1 MNRYDKGNEAWTE
14 AFRNSYLSEP
24 VPGESGDGWA
34 TVSSLAA
41 RRQTRRRLLGVAAA
55 LLPLFI
61 AGGLG
66 LGLGLGSDTQTA
78 DGALV
83 ADGSSDA
90 NIEENIYLADGSD
103 DANTDANIEE
113 NIYLADENINLA
125 DGSDNGNIYDNIY
138 VADGS
143 DRNIYAS
150 DGSDATIEENI
161 YLADE
166 NINLA
171 DGSDNGNIY
180 DNIYVADG
188 SDRNI
193 YASDGSDAT
202 IEENIYLADENIYLA
217 DGSDDAKTHA
227 GEEIYPVENEKLMP
241 DNERVVPEREAQG
254 SGREIEIVPRKER
267 KLLAAL
273 ELSLNGMPGG
283 SGPKLV
289 AGGTGPGMMAL
300 TTPFSP
306 DTKQFEARQE
316 DIYENASFRHHMPLG
331 AGVGISFA
339 LGKKLALESGLNYT
353 LLWSELTPEGGN
365 VRQNQY
371 IHYLGIPLQLDWIF
385 FDRAGFRL
393 YSGIGAR
400 MDICAGARIDGVKV
414 KEDPLQWSASAT
426 VGAGYN
432 FNRHVGIYLRP
443 ELDFYLSGTRLN
455 SVRKAGGVNVT
466 LRAGLQISL

>member
-14 AFRNSYLSEP
+14 AFRDSYLSEP

-90 NIEENIYLADGSD
+90 NIEENIYLADE
-103 DANTDANIEE
+103 I
-113 NIYLADENINLA
+113 INLA
-125 DGSDNGNIYDNIY
+125 DGS
-138 VADGS
+138 ADA
-143 DRNIYAS
+143 NT
-150 DGSDATIEENI
+150 DATIEENI
-161 YLADE
+161 KLA
-166 NINLA
+166 N
-171 DGSDNGNIY
+171 
-180 DNIYVADG
+180 
-188 SDRNI
+188 
-193 YASDGSDAT
+193 
-202 IEENIYLADENIYLA
+202 ENIYLADSSGDGNIVNENIYLA
-217 DGSDDAKTHA
+217 EGSDDAKTYA

-241 DNERVVPEREAQG
+241 DNERIVPEREAQG
-254 SGREIEIVPRKER
+254 SGREIEIVPRMEK

-339 LGKKLALESGLNYT
+339 LGEKLALESGLNYT

-426 VGAGYN
+426 IGAGYN

>member
-66 LGLGLGSDTQTA
+66 LGLGLGLGSDTQTT

-83 ADGSSDA
+83 ADGS
-90 NIEENIYLADGSD
+90 DG
-103 DANTDANIEE
+103 
-113 NIYLADENINLA
+113 
-125 DGSDNGNIYDNIY
+125 
-138 VADGS
+138 
-143 DRNIYAS
+143 NIYAS

-161 YLADE
+161 YLAD
-166 NINLA
+166 
-171 DGSDNGNIY
+171 GSDDGNIY
-180 DNIYVADG
+180 DNIYVADSS

-193 YASDGSDAT
+193 IDENIYLADENIYLAD
-202 IEENIYLADENIYLA
+202 ENIYLADENIYLA
-217 DGSDDAKTHA
+217 DGSDDAKTYA
-227 GEEIYPVENEKLMP
+227 EEEIYPVENEKLMP

-339 LGKKLALESGLNYT
+339 LGEKLALESGLNYT

>member
-1 MNRYDKGNEAWTE
+1 MNRNDKGNEAWTE

-83 ADGSSDA
+83 ADGSD
-90 NIEENIYLADGSD
+90 
-103 DANTDANIEE
+103 
-113 NIYLADENINLA
+113 
-125 DGSDNGNIYDNIY
+125 GNIY
-138 VADGS
+138 ASDGS
-143 DRNIYAS
+143 ERNIYAP

-161 YLADE
+161 YLAD
-166 NINLA
+166 
-171 DGSDNGNIY
+171 GSDDGNIY

-217 DGSDDAKTHA
+217 DGSDDAKTYA
-227 GEEIYPVENEKLMP
+227 DEEIYPVENEKLMP
-241 DNERVVPEREAQG
+241 DNERIVPEREAQG
-254 SGREIEIVPRKER
+254 AGREIEIVPRKER

>member
-83 ADGSSDA
+83 ADGS
-90 NIEENIYLADGSD
+90 DG
-103 DANTDANIEE
+103 
-113 NIYLADENINLA
+113 
-125 DGSDNGNIYDNIY
+125 
-138 VADGS
+138 
-143 DRNIYAS
+143 NIYAS
-150 DGSDATIEENI
+150 DGSD
-161 YLADE
+161 
-166 NINLA
+166 
-171 DGSDNGNIY
+171 G
-180 DNIYVADG
+180 
-188 SDRNI
+188 NI

-217 DGSDDAKTHA
+217 DGGDDAKTYA
-227 GEEIYPVENEKLMP
+227 EEEIYPVENEKLMP

-339 LGKKLALESGLNYT
+339 LGEKLALESGLNYT

>member
-41 RRQTRRRLLGVAAA
+41 RRQTRRRLLGVTAA
-55 LLPLFI
+55 LLPLFV

-66 LGLGLGSDTQTA
+66 LGLGLGSDTQPA

-83 ADGSSDA
+83 ADGS
-90 NIEENIYLADGSD
+90 E
-103 DANTDANIEE
+103 
-113 NIYLADENINLA
+113 
-125 DGSDNGNIYDNIY
+125 
-138 VADGS
+138 
-143 DRNIYAS
+143 RNIYAT

-161 YLADE
+161 YLAD
-166 NINLA
+166 
-171 DGSDNGNIY
+171 GSGDANT
-180 DNIYVADG
+180 
-188 SDRNI
+188 
-193 YASDGSDAT
+193 DAT
-202 IEENIYLADENIYLA
+202 IEENIKLADEKIYATDGSSDDNIKIYASDSSGDRNIIDENICLADVNIYLA
-217 DGSDDAKTHA
+217 DGGDDAKTYA
-227 GEEIYPVENEKLMP
+227 GEEIYPAENEKLMP

-339 LGKKLALESGLNYT
+339 LGEKLALESGLNYT

-426 VGAGYN
+426 IGAGYN

>member
-83 ADGSSDA
+83 ADGSDENIYASDGSERNIYATDGSDA
-90 NIEENIYLADGSD
+90 TIEENIYLADGSD
-103 DANTDANIEE
+103 D
-113 NIYLADENINLA
+113 
-125 DGSDNGNIYDNIY
+125 GNIYDNIY

-161 YLADE
+161 YLADK
-166 NINLA
+166 
-171 DGSDNGNIY
+171 
-180 DNIYVADG
+180 
-188 SDRNI
+188 
-193 YASDGSDAT
+193 
-202 IEENIYLADENIYLA
+202 NIYLA
-217 DGSDDAKTHA
+217 DGSDDAKTYA

-339 LGKKLALESGLNYT
+339 LGEKLALESGLNYT

>member
-83 ADGSSDA
+83 ADGS
-90 NIEENIYLADGSD
+90 
-103 DANTDANIEE
+103 
-113 NIYLADENINLA
+113 
-125 DGSDNGNIYDNIY
+125 
-138 VADGS
+138 
-143 DRNIYAS
+143 DRNIYAT

-202 IEENIYLADENIYLA
+202 IEENIYLADENIYLT
-217 DGSDDAKTHA
+217 DGSDDAKTYA
-227 GEEIYPVENEKLMP
+227 GEEIYPAENEKLMP

>member
-1 MNRYDKGNEAWTE
+1 MNRNDKGNEAWTE

-83 ADGSSDA
+83 ADGSD
-90 NIEENIYLADGSD
+90 
-103 DANTDANIEE
+103 
-113 NIYLADENINLA
+113 
-125 DGSDNGNIYDNIY
+125 GNIY
-138 VADGS
+138 ASDGS
-143 DRNIYAS
+143 ERNIYAP

-161 YLADE
+161 YLAD
-166 NINLA
+166 
-171 DGSDNGNIY
+171 GSDDGNIY

-217 DGSDDAKTHA
+217 DGSDDAKTYA
-227 GEEIYPVENEKLMP
+227 DEEIYPVENEKLMP

-254 SGREIEIVPRKER
+254 AGREIEIVPRKER

>member
-14 AFRNSYLSEP
+14 AFRDSYLSEP

-83 ADGSSDA
+83 ADGND
-90 NIEENIYLADGSD
+90 
-103 DANTDANIEE
+103 
-113 NIYLADENINLA
+113 
-125 DGSDNGNIYDNIY
+125 GNIY
-138 VADGS
+138 AP
-143 DRNIYAS
+143 

-339 LGKKLALESGLNYT
+339 LGEKLALESGLNYT

-365 VRQNQY
+365 VKQNQY

>member
-83 ADGSSDA
+83 ADGSD
-90 NIEENIYLADGSD
+90 
-103 DANTDANIEE
+103 
-113 NIYLADENINLA
+113 
-125 DGSDNGNIYDNIY
+125 GNIY
-138 VADGS
+138 ASDGS
-143 DRNIYAS
+143 DRNIYAP

-171 DGSDNGNIY
+171 DGSDDGNIY
-180 DNIYVADG
+180 DNIYVADSS

-193 YASDGSDAT
+193 ID
-202 IEENIYLADENIYLA
+202 ENIYLADENIYLA
-217 DGSDDAKTHA
+217 DGSDDAKTYA
-227 GEEIYPVENEKLMP
+227 GEEIYTAENEKLMP
-241 DNERVVPEREAQG
+241 DNERIVPEREAQG

-339 LGKKLALESGLNYT
+339 LGEKLALESGLNYT

>member
-83 ADGSSDA
+83 ADGS
-90 NIEENIYLADGSD
+90 DG
-103 DANTDANIEE
+103 N
-113 NIYLADENINLA
+113 
-125 DGSDNGNIYDNIY
+125 
-138 VADGS
+138 
-143 DRNIYAS
+143 RYAP
-150 DGSDATIEENI
+150 
-161 YLADE
+161 
-166 NINLA
+166 
-171 DGSDNGNIY
+171 
-180 DNIYVADG
+180 
-188 SDRNI
+188 
-193 YASDGSDAT
+193 DGSDAT

-217 DGSDDAKTHA
+217 DENIYLADGSDDANTDATIEENIYLADVNIDLADGSDDAKTYA

-339 LGKKLALESGLNYT
+339 LGEKLALESGLNYT

-426 VGAGYN
+426 IGAGYN

>member
-83 ADGSSDA
+83 ADGSD
-90 NIEENIYLADGSD
+90 
-103 DANTDANIEE
+103 
-113 NIYLADENINLA
+113 
-125 DGSDNGNIYDNIY
+125 GNIY
-138 VADGS
+138 ASDGS
-143 DRNIYAS
+143 DRNIYAP
-150 DGSDATIEENI
+150 
-161 YLADE
+161 
-166 NINLA
+166 
-171 DGSDNGNIY
+171 
-180 DNIYVADG
+180 
-188 SDRNI
+188 
-193 YASDGSDAT
+193 DGSDAT

-217 DGSDDAKTHA
+217 DENIYIADGSDDANTDATIEENIKLADENIYLADGSDDAKTYA
-227 GEEIYPVENEKLMP
+227 EEDIYPVENEKLMP

-254 SGREIEIVPRKER
+254 AGREIEIVPRKER

>member
-83 ADGSSDA
+83 ADGSD
-90 NIEENIYLADGSD
+90 
-103 DANTDANIEE
+103 
-113 NIYLADENINLA
+113 
-125 DGSDNGNIYDNIY
+125 GNIY
-138 VADGS
+138 ASDGS
-143 DRNIYAS
+143 DRNIYAP

-161 YLADE
+161 YLAD
-166 NINLA
+166 
-171 DGSDNGNIY
+171 GSDDGNIY
-180 DNIYVADG
+180 DNIYVADSSG
-188 SDRNI
+188 DGNI
-193 YASDGSDAT
+193 
-202 IEENIYLADENIYLA
+202 IDENIYLA
-217 DGSDDAKTHA
+217 DVNIDLADGGDDAKTYA

-254 SGREIEIVPRKER
+254 AGREIEIVPRKEK

-339 LGKKLALESGLNYT
+339 LGEKLALESGLNYT

>member
-83 ADGSSDA
+83 ADGSD
-90 NIEENIYLADGSD
+90 
-103 DANTDANIEE
+103 
-113 NIYLADENINLA
+113 
-125 DGSDNGNIYDNIY
+125 GNIY
-138 VADGS
+138 ASDGS
-143 DRNIYAS
+143 DRNIYAP

-166 NINLA
+166 NIYLADENIYLA
-171 DGSDNGNIY
+171 DGSDDANT
-180 DNIYVADG
+180 
-188 SDRNI
+188 
-193 YASDGSDAT
+193 DAT

-217 DGSDDAKTHA
+217 DGSDDAKTYA
-227 GEEIYPVENEKLMP
+227 EEDIYPVENEKLMP

-339 LGKKLALESGLNYT
+339 LGEKLALESGLNYT

>member
-83 ADGSSDA
+83 ADGSD
-90 NIEENIYLADGSD
+90 
-103 DANTDANIEE
+103 
-113 NIYLADENINLA
+113 
-125 DGSDNGNIYDNIY
+125 GNIY
-138 VADGS
+138 ASDGS
-143 DRNIYAS
+143 DRNIYAP

-161 YLADE
+161 YLAD
-166 NINLA
+166 
-171 DGSDNGNIY
+171 GSDDGNIY
-180 DNIYVADG
+180 DNIYVADSSG
-188 SDRNI
+188 DGNI
-193 YASDGSDAT
+193 
-202 IEENIYLADENIYLA
+202 INENIYLADVNIDLT
-217 DGSDDAKTHA
+217 DGSDDAKTYA

-339 LGKKLALESGLNYT
+339 LGEKLALESGLNYT

>member
-66 LGLGLGSDTQTA
+66 LGLGLGSNTQTA

-83 ADGSSDA
+83 ADGS
-90 NIEENIYLADGSD
+90 DG
-103 DANTDANIEE
+103 
-113 NIYLADENINLA
+113 
-125 DGSDNGNIYDNIY
+125 
-138 VADGS
+138 
-143 DRNIYAS
+143 NIYAS

-193 YASDGSDAT
+193 YASDSSGDR
-202 IEENIYLADENIYLA
+202 NIIDENIYLA
-217 DGSDDAKTHA
+217 DGGDDGKTYA
-227 GEEIYPVENEKLMP
+227 GEEIYPAENEKLMP

-254 SGREIEIVPRKER
+254 AGREIEIVPRKER

-339 LGKKLALESGLNYT
+339 LGEKLALESGLNYT

>member
-83 ADGSSDA
+83 ADGSDGNIYASDGSDRNIYAPDGSDA
-90 NIEENIYLADGSD
+90 TIEENIYLADGSD
-103 DANTDANIEE
+103 D
-113 NIYLADENINLA
+113 
-125 DGSDNGNIYDNIY
+125 GNIYDNIY

-143 DRNIYAS
+143 DRNIY
-150 DGSDATIEENI
+150 T
-161 YLADE
+161 
-166 NINLA
+166 
-171 DGSDNGNIY
+171 
-180 DNIYVADG
+180 
-188 SDRNI
+188 
-193 YASDGSDAT
+193 SDGSDAT

-217 DGSDDAKTHA
+217 DGGDDAKTYA
-227 GEEIYPVENEKLMP
+227 GEEIYPAENEKLMP

-254 SGREIEIVPRKER
+254 AGREIEIVPRKER

-339 LGKKLALESGLNYT
+339 LGEKLALESGLNYT

>member
-83 ADGSSDA
+83 ADGS
-90 NIEENIYLADGSD
+90 DG
-103 DANTDANIEE
+103 
-113 NIYLADENINLA
+113 
-125 DGSDNGNIYDNIY
+125 
-138 VADGS
+138 
-143 DRNIYAS
+143 NIYAS

-161 YLADE
+161 YLANE

-171 DGSDNGNIY
+171 DGSDDGNIY
-180 DNIYVADG
+180 DNIYVADSSG
-188 SDRNI
+188 DGNI
-193 YASDGSDAT
+193 ID
-202 IEENIYLADENIYLA
+202 ENIYLADVNIDLA
-217 DGSDDAKTHA
+217 DGSDDAKTYA

>member
-83 ADGSSDA
+83 ADGSDGNIYASDGSDRNIYA
-90 NIEENIYLADGSD
+90 PDGNDATIEENIYLADGSD
-103 DANTDANIEE
+103 D
-113 NIYLADENINLA
+113 
-125 DGSDNGNIYDNIY
+125 GNIYDNIY
-138 VADGS
+138 VADSSS
-143 DRNIYAS
+143 DRNII
-150 DGSDATIEENI
+150 D
-161 YLADE
+161 
-166 NINLA
+166 
-171 DGSDNGNIY
+171 
-180 DNIYVADG
+180 
-188 SDRNI
+188 
-193 YASDGSDAT
+193 
-202 IEENIYLADENIYLA
+202 ENIYLADENIYLA
-217 DGSDDAKTHA
+217 DGSDDAKTYA

-254 SGREIEIVPRKER
+254 AGREIEIVPRKER

-339 LGKKLALESGLNYT
+339 LGEKLALESGLNYT

>member
-83 ADGSSDA
+83 ADGSD
-90 NIEENIYLADGSD
+90 
-103 DANTDANIEE
+103 
-113 NIYLADENINLA
+113 
-125 DGSDNGNIYDNIY
+125 GNIY
-138 VADGS
+138 ASDGS
-143 DRNIYAS
+143 DRNIYAP

-161 YLADE
+161 YLAD
-166 NINLA
+166 
-171 DGSDNGNIY
+171 GSDDGNIY

-188 SDRNI
+188 SD
-193 YASDGSDAT
+193 
-202 IEENIYLADENIYLA
+202 
-217 DGSDDAKTHA
+217 DAKTYA

-254 SGREIEIVPRKER
+254 AGREIEIVPRKER

-339 LGKKLALESGLNYT
+339 LGEKLALESGLNYT

>member
-34 TVSSLAA
+34 TVSLLAA

-83 ADGSSDA
+83 ADGS
-90 NIEENIYLADGSD
+90 
-103 DANTDANIEE
+103 
-113 NIYLADENINLA
+113 
-125 DGSDNGNIYDNIY
+125 
-138 VADGS
+138 
-143 DRNIYAS
+143 DRNIYAP

-161 YLADE
+161 YLAD
-166 NINLA
+166 
-171 DGSDNGNIY
+171 GSDDGNIY
-180 DNIYVADG
+180 DNIYVADRS

-193 YASDGSDAT
+193 YASDSSGDR
-202 IEENIYLADENIYLA
+202 NIIDENIYLA
-217 DGSDDAKTHA
+217 DGNINLADGGDDAKTYA

-254 SGREIEIVPRKER
+254 AGREIEIVPQKEK

-339 LGKKLALESGLNYT
+339 LGEKLALESGLNYT

>member
-1 MNRYDKGNEAWTE
+1 MNRNDKGNEAWTE

-83 ADGSSDA
+83 ADGSD
-90 NIEENIYLADGSD
+90 
-103 DANTDANIEE
+103 
-113 NIYLADENINLA
+113 
-125 DGSDNGNIYDNIY
+125 GNIY
-138 VADGS
+138 ASDGS
-143 DRNIYAS
+143 DRNIYAP
-150 DGSDATIEENI
+150 
-161 YLADE
+161 
-166 NINLA
+166 
-171 DGSDNGNIY
+171 
-180 DNIYVADG
+180 
-188 SDRNI
+188 
-193 YASDGSDAT
+193 DGSDAT

-217 DGSDDAKTHA
+217 DENIYLADGSDDANTDATIEENIYLADENIYLADGGDDAKTNA

-254 SGREIEIVPRKER
+254 AGREIEIVPRKER

>member
-14 AFRNSYLSEP
+14 AFRDSYLSEP

-90 NIEENIYLADGSD
+90 NIEENIYLADE
-103 DANTDANIEE
+103 I
-113 NIYLADENINLA
+113 INLA
-125 DGSDNGNIYDNIY
+125 DGS
-138 VADGS
+138 ADA
-143 DRNIYAS
+143 NT
-150 DGSDATIEENI
+150 DATIEENI
-161 YLADE
+161 KLA
-166 NINLA
+166 N
-171 DGSDNGNIY
+171 
-180 DNIYVADG
+180 
-188 SDRNI
+188 
-193 YASDGSDAT
+193 
-202 IEENIYLADENIYLA
+202 ENIYLADSSGDGNIVNENIYLA
-217 DGSDDAKTHA
+217 DGGDDAKTYA

-241 DNERVVPEREAQG
+241 DNERIVPEREAQG
-254 SGREIEIVPRKER
+254 AGREIEIVPRKER

-339 LGKKLALESGLNYT
+339 LGEKLALESGLNYT

>member
-55 LLPLFI
+55 LLPLFV

-83 ADGSSDA
+83 ADGSD
-90 NIEENIYLADGSD
+90 
-103 DANTDANIEE
+103 
-113 NIYLADENINLA
+113 
-125 DGSDNGNIYDNIY
+125 GNIY
-138 VADGS
+138 ASDGS
-143 DRNIYAS
+143 DRNIYAP
-150 DGSDATIEENI
+150 
-161 YLADE
+161 
-166 NINLA
+166 
-171 DGSDNGNIY
+171 
-180 DNIYVADG
+180 
-188 SDRNI
+188 
-193 YASDGSDAT
+193 DGSDAT

-217 DGSDDAKTHA
+217 DGSDDAKTYA
-227 GEEIYPVENEKLMP
+227 DEEIYPVENEKLMP
-241 DNERVVPEREAQG
+241 DNERIVPEREAQG
-254 SGREIEIVPRKER
+254 AGREIEIVPRKER

-339 LGKKLALESGLNYT
+339 LGEKLALESGLNYT

>member
-1 MNRYDKGNEAWTE
+1 MNRNDKGNEAWTE

-83 ADGSSDA
+83 ADGSDGNIYASDGSERNIYAPDGSDA
-90 NIEENIYLADGSD
+90 TIEENIYLAD
-103 DANTDANIEE
+103 E

-150 DGSDATIEENI
+150 DSSG
-161 YLADE
+161 
-166 NINLA
+166 
-171 DGSDNGNIY
+171 
-180 DNIYVADG
+180 
-188 SDRNI
+188 DRNI
-193 YASDGSDAT
+193 
-202 IEENIYLADENIYLA
+202 IDENIYLA
-217 DGSDDAKTHA
+217 DGNINLADGGDDAKTYA

-254 SGREIEIVPRKER
+254 AGREIEIVPRKER

-339 LGKKLALESGLNYT
+339 LGEKLALESGLNYT

>member
-83 ADGSSDA
+83 ADGSD
-90 NIEENIYLADGSD
+90 
-103 DANTDANIEE
+103 
-113 NIYLADENINLA
+113 
-125 DGSDNGNIYDNIY
+125 GNIY
-138 VADGS
+138 ASDGS
-143 DRNIYAS
+143 DRNIYAP

-161 YLADE
+161 YLAD
-166 NINLA
+166 
-171 DGSDNGNIY
+171 GSDDGNIY

-217 DGSDDAKTHA
+217 DGSDDAKTYA

-254 SGREIEIVPRKER
+254 AGREIEIVPRKEK

-339 LGKKLALESGLNYT
+339 LGEKLALESGLNYT

-426 VGAGYN
+426 IGAGYN

>member
-66 LGLGLGSDTQTA
+66 LGLELGSDTQTA

-83 ADGSSDA
+83 ADGS
-90 NIEENIYLADGSD
+90 DG
-103 DANTDANIEE
+103 
-113 NIYLADENINLA
+113 
-125 DGSDNGNIYDNIY
+125 
-138 VADGS
+138 
-143 DRNIYAS
+143 NIYAS
-150 DGSDATIEENI
+150 
-161 YLADE
+161 
-166 NINLA
+166 
-171 DGSDNGNIY
+171 
-180 DNIYVADG
+180 DG

-217 DGSDDAKTHA
+217 DGSDDAKTYA
-227 GEEIYPVENEKLMP
+227 DEEIYPIENEKLMP

>member
-83 ADGSSDA
+83 ADGS
-90 NIEENIYLADGSD
+90 DG
-103 DANTDANIEE
+103 
-113 NIYLADENINLA
+113 
-125 DGSDNGNIYDNIY
+125 
-138 VADGS
+138 
-143 DRNIYAS
+143 NIYAS
-150 DGSDATIEENI
+150 DGSE
-161 YLADE
+161 
-166 NINLA
+166 
-171 DGSDNGNIY
+171 
-180 DNIYVADG
+180 
-188 SDRNI
+188 RNI
-193 YASDGSDAT
+193 YATDGSDAT

-217 DGSDDAKTHA
+217 DENIYLADGSDDGNIYDNIYVADGSDDAKTDATIEDNIYLADGGNDGKTHTD
-227 GEEIYPVENEKLMP
+227 GEIYPIEDEIFIPENE
-241 DNERVVPEREAQG
+241 RIVPEREAQG

-385 FDRAGFRL
+385 FNRAGFRL

-426 VGAGYN
+426 IGAGYN

>member
-34 TVSSLAA
+34 TVSLLAA

-83 ADGSSDA
+83 ADGSD
-90 NIEENIYLADGSD
+90 
-103 DANTDANIEE
+103 
-113 NIYLADENINLA
+113 
-125 DGSDNGNIYDNIY
+125 GNIY
-138 VADGS
+138 ASDGS
-143 DRNIYAS
+143 ERNIYAP

-171 DGSDNGNIY
+171 DGSDDGNIY

-188 SDRNI
+188 SDD
-193 YASDGSDAT
+193 AKTDAT
-202 IEENIYLADENIYLA
+202 IEDNIYLA
-217 DGSDDAKTHA
+217 DGSDDAKTYA
-227 GEEIYPVENEKLMP
+227 DEEIYPIENEKLMP

-254 SGREIEIVPRKER
+254 AGREIEIVPRKER

>member
-1 MNRYDKGNEAWTE
+1 MNRNDKGNEAWTE

-90 NIEENIYLADGSD
+90 NIEENIYLADE
-103 DANTDANIEE
+103 I
-113 NIYLADENINLA
+113 INLA

-150 DGSDATIEENI
+150 DSSGDRNIIDENI
-161 YLADE
+161 YLADV
-166 NINLA
+166 NI
-171 DGSDNGNIY
+171 D
-180 DNIYVADG
+180 
-188 SDRNI
+188 
-193 YASDGSDAT
+193 
-202 IEENIYLADENIYLA
+202 LA
-217 DGSDDAKTHA
+217 DGSDDAKTYA
-227 GEEIYPVENEKLMP
+227 GEEIYPVENEKLIP
-241 DNERVVPEREAQG
+241 ENERVVPEREAQG
-254 SGREIEIVPRKER
+254 AGREIEIVPRKER

-339 LGKKLALESGLNYT
+339 LGEKLALESGLNYT

>member
-161 YLADE
+161 YLADV
-166 NINLA
+166 NI
-171 DGSDNGNIY
+171 D
-180 DNIYVADG
+180 
-188 SDRNI
+188 
-193 YASDGSDAT
+193 
-202 IEENIYLADENIYLA
+202 LA
-217 DGSDDAKTHA
+217 DGSDDAKTYA
-227 GEEIYPVENEKLMP
+227 GEEIYPVENEKLIP
-241 DNERVVPEREAQG
+241 ENERVVPEREAQG
-254 SGREIEIVPRKER
+254 AGREIEIVPRKER

-339 LGKKLALESGLNYT
+339 LGEKLALESGLNYT

>member
-1 MNRYDKGNEAWTE
+1 MNRNDKGNEAWTE

-83 ADGSSDA
+83 ADGSDGNIYASDGSDRNIYAPDGSDA
-90 NIEENIYLADGSD
+90 TIEENIYLADGSD
-103 DANTDANIEE
+103 D
-113 NIYLADENINLA
+113 
-125 DGSDNGNIYDNIY
+125 GNIYDNIY

-171 DGSDNGNIY
+171 DGSDDGNIY

-188 SDRNI
+188 SDD
-193 YASDGSDAT
+193 AKTDAT
-202 IEENIYLADENIYLA
+202 IEDNIYLA
-217 DGSDDAKTHA
+217 DGSDDAKTYA

-254 SGREIEIVPRKER
+254 AGREIEIVPRKER

>member
-83 ADGSSDA
+83 ADGSD
-90 NIEENIYLADGSD
+90 
-103 DANTDANIEE
+103 
-113 NIYLADENINLA
+113 
-125 DGSDNGNIYDNIY
+125 GNIY
-138 VADGS
+138 ASDGS
-143 DRNIYAS
+143 DRNIYAP

-171 DGSDNGNIY
+171 DGSDDGNIY
-180 DNIYVADG
+180 DNIYVADSSG
-188 SDRNI
+188 DGNI
-193 YASDGSDAT
+193 ID
-202 IEENIYLADENIYLA
+202 ENIYLADVNIDLA
-217 DGSDDAKTHA
+217 DGSDDAKTYA

-254 SGREIEIVPRKER
+254 AGREIEIVPRKER

-339 LGKKLALESGLNYT
+339 LGEKLALESGLNYT

-432 FNRHVGIYLRP
+432 FNRHVGI
-443 ELDFYLSGTRLN
+443 
-455 SVRKAGGVNVT
+455 
-466 LRAGLQISL
+466 

>member
-1 MNRYDKGNEAWTE
+1 MNRNDKGNEAWTE

-83 ADGSSDA
+83 ADGS
-90 NIEENIYLADGSD
+90 DG
-103 DANTDANIEE
+103 
-113 NIYLADENINLA
+113 
-125 DGSDNGNIYDNIY
+125 
-138 VADGS
+138 
-143 DRNIYAS
+143 
-150 DGSDATIEENI
+150 
-161 YLADE
+161 
-166 NINLA
+166 
-171 DGSDNGNIY
+171 
-180 DNIYVADG
+180 
-188 SDRNI
+188 NI

-217 DGSDDAKTHA
+217 DENIYLADGSDDGNIYDNIYVADGSDDAKTDATIEDNIYLADGGNDGKTHTD
-227 GEEIYPVENEKLMP
+227 GEIYPIEDEIFIPENE
-241 DNERVVPEREAQG
+241 RIVPEREAQG
-254 SGREIEIVPRKER
+254 AGREIEIVPRKEK

-339 LGKKLALESGLNYT
+339 LGEKLALESGLNYT

>member
-1 MNRYDKGNEAWTE
+1 MNRNDKGNEAWTE

-66 LGLGLGSDTQTA
+66 LGLELGSDTQTA

-83 ADGSSDA
+83 ADGS
-90 NIEENIYLADGSD
+90 
-103 DANTDANIEE
+103 
-113 NIYLADENINLA
+113 
-125 DGSDNGNIYDNIY
+125 
-138 VADGS
+138 

-150 DGSDATIEENI
+150 DGSD
-161 YLADE
+161 
-166 NINLA
+166 
-171 DGSDNGNIY
+171 
-180 DNIYVADG
+180 
-188 SDRNI
+188 RNI
-193 YASDGSDAT
+193 YAPDGSDAT

-217 DGSDDAKTHA
+217 DENIYLADGSDDGNIYDNIYVADGSDDAKTDATIEDNIYLADGGNDGKTHTD
-227 GEEIYPVENEKLMP
+227 GEIYPIEDEIFIPENE
-241 DNERVVPEREAQG
+241 RIVPEREAQG
-254 SGREIEIVPRKER
+254 SGREIEIVPRKEK

-339 LGKKLALESGLNYT
+339 LGEKLALESGLNYT

>member
-1 MNRYDKGNEAWTE
+1 MNRNDKGNEAWTE

-83 ADGSSDA
+83 ADGSDGNIYASDGSDA
-90 NIEENIYLADGSD
+90 TIEENIYLA
-103 DANTDANIEE
+103 N
-113 NIYLADENINLA
+113 ENINLA

-138 VADGS
+138 VADSSADEKIYATDGSSDDNIKIYASDSSS
-143 DRNIYAS
+143 DRNI
-150 DGSDATIEENI
+150 I
-161 YLADE
+161 
-166 NINLA
+166 
-171 DGSDNGNIY
+171 
-180 DNIYVADG
+180 
-188 SDRNI
+188 
-193 YASDGSDAT
+193 
-202 IEENIYLADENIYLA
+202 DENIYLA
-217 DGSDDAKTHA
+217 DGGDDGKTYA
-227 GEEIYPVENEKLMP
+227 GEEIYPAENEKLMP

-254 SGREIEIVPRKER
+254 AGREIEIVPRKER

-339 LGKKLALESGLNYT
+339 LGEKLALESGLNYT

-426 VGAGYN
+426 IGAGYN

>member
-41 RRQTRRRLLGVAAA
+41 RRQTRRRLLGVVAA

-83 ADGSSDA
+83 ADGSD
-90 NIEENIYLADGSD
+90 
-103 DANTDANIEE
+103 
-113 NIYLADENINLA
+113 
-125 DGSDNGNIYDNIY
+125 GNIY
-138 VADGS
+138 ASDGS
-143 DRNIYAS
+143 ERNIYAT

-161 YLADE
+161 YLAD
-166 NINLA
+166 
-171 DGSDNGNIY
+171 GSDDGNIY
-180 DNIYVADG
+180 DNIYVADSSG
-188 SDRNI
+188 DRNI
-193 YASDGSDAT
+193 
-202 IEENIYLADENIYLA
+202 IDENIYLA
-217 DGSDDAKTHA
+217 DGNINLADGGDDAKTYA
-227 GEEIYPVENEKLMP
+227 DEDIYPVENEKLMP

-254 SGREIEIVPRKER
+254 SGREIEIVPRKEK

-339 LGKKLALESGLNYT
+339 LGEKLALESGLNYT

>member
-83 ADGSSDA
+83 ADGSDGNIYASDGSERNIYATDGSDA
-90 NIEENIYLADGSD
+90 TIEENIY
-103 DANTDANIEE
+103 
-113 NIYLADENINLA
+113 LA

-150 DGSDATIEENI
+150 DS
-161 YLADE
+161 
-166 NINLA
+166 
-171 DGSDNGNIY
+171 
-180 DNIYVADG
+180 
-188 SDRNI
+188 
-193 YASDGSDAT
+193 SDAT

-217 DGSDDAKTHA
+217 DGGDDAKTYA
-227 GEEIYPVENEKLMP
+227 GEEIYPVENEKLIP
-241 DNERVVPEREAQG
+241 ENERVVPEREAQG
-254 SGREIEIVPRKER
+254 AGREIEIVPRKER

-339 LGKKLALESGLNYT
+339 LGEKLALESGLNYT

>member
-1 MNRYDKGNEAWTE
+1 MNRYNKGNEAWTE

-83 ADGSSDA
+83 ADGS
-90 NIEENIYLADGSD
+90 E
-103 DANTDANIEE
+103 
-113 NIYLADENINLA
+113 
-125 DGSDNGNIYDNIY
+125 
-138 VADGS
+138 
-143 DRNIYAS
+143 RNIYAT

-161 YLADE
+161 YLADGSGDANTDATIEENIKLADE

-171 DGSDNGNIY
+171 DGS
-180 DNIYVADG
+180 ADA
-188 SDRNI
+188 NT
-193 YASDGSDAT
+193 DAT

-217 DGSDDAKTHA
+217 DGGDDAKTYA
-227 GEEIYPVENEKLMP
+227 DEEIYTIENEKLMP

-254 SGREIEIVPRKER
+254 AGREIEIVPRKER

-339 LGKKLALESGLNYT
+339 LGEKLALESGLNYT